1 MKEIRAICRPDR
13 LHELRRALRAIPGF
27 PGLTVLEAKGFSA
40 PALIDNP
47 TLKEALT
54 DFTGKVMLCTLVAD
68 DMVNSITDVIMRE
81 GRTGQIGDG
90 LIWVLPVES
99 AHRIRDGSNL

>member
-13 LHELRRALRAIPGF
+13 LSELRQALRAIPGF

-40 PALIDNP
+40 PALINNP

-68 DMVNSITDVIMRE
+68 DMVDSITDVIMRE

-99 AHRIRDGSNL
+99 ARRIRDGSNL

>member
-13 LHELRRALRAIPGF
+13 LLKLRRALRAIPGF

-47 TLKEALT
+47 SLKEVLT

-68 DMVNSITDVIMRE
+68 DMVDSIIDVIMRE

-99 AHRIRDGSNL
+99 AHRIRDGSDL

>member
-13 LHELRRALRAIPGF
+13 LYELRRALRAIPGF

-40 PALIDNP
+40 PVLIDNP
-47 TLKEALT
+47 SLKEALT

-68 DMVNSITDVIMRE
+68 DMVDSITDVIMRE

-99 AHRIRDGSNL
+99 ARRIRDGSNL